1 MVMIIGHRGARN
13 LWPENSLEGFRR
25 LAELGVEG
33 VEFDV
38 HMTADRQLAVIHDPT
53 LERTTTRSG
62 PVGARTLAEL
72 QATTLRDSAEG
83 IPSLEQVLEALG
95 DSSLELHIEL
105 KTDMVGS
112 AYAGMEAKVLETIRR
127 HGLEKRSILTCFM
140 LEVLETIRVLDP
152 EIAVLASLD
161 RRSSEM
167 LGGLDRAVDR
177 LKAIP
182 GILVAVEKSL
192 LIHTI
197 QRFSEIF
204 GADRI
209 GAWVLND
216 DTDLRYWFSQ
226 PVRQITTD
234 RPDLALRVRTE
245 IPVRGHDVLRS

>member
-38 HMTADRQLAVIHDPT
+38 HMTADGQLAVIHDPM
-53 LERTTTRSG
+53 LERTTTGVG
-62 PVGARTLAEL
+62 PVSACTLAEL

-83 IPSLEQVLEALG
+83 IPSLDQVLEVLG

-105 KTDMVGS
+105 KTNATGS
-112 AYAGMEAKVLETIRR
+112 AYAGMEAKVLETVRR

-140 LEVLETIRVLDP
+140 LEVLETIRALDP
-152 EIAVLASLD
+152 TVPVLASLD

-167 LGGLDRAVDR
+167 LGGLDRAIDR

-182 GILVAVEKSL
+182 GIFVAVEKSL

-197 QRFSEIF
+197 QRFSETF

-209 GAWVLND
+209 GTWVSND
-216 DTDLRYWFSQ
+216 EADLRHWLSQ

-234 RPDLALRVRTE
+234 RPDLALRVRTD
-245 IPVRGHDVLRS
+245 ITG